1 MSYNYSE
8 LNKII
13 ELQYPRNN
21 NNNYNNYNY
30 NWLLEDTI
38 KLGKG
43 YIKPSNYINNIG
55 NRIKSSYIK
64 SDNLYDDP
72 LYLHI

>member
-8 LNKII
+8 LNRII
-13 ELQYPRNN
+13 ELQYPKNTNTNN
-21 NNNYNNYNY
+21 NNY
-30 NWLLEDTI
+30 NWLLEDSI

-43 YIKPSNYINNIG
+43 YIKPSNYVNNIG
-55 NRIKSSYIK
+55 NKIRASYIK
-64 SDNLYDDP
+64 SDDLYDDP